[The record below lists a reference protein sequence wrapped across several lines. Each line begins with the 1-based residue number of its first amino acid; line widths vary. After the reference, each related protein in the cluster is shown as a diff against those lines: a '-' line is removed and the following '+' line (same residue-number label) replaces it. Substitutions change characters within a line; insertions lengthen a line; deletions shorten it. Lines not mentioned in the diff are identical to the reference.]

1 MPKIKVG
8 DRVIVSD
15 KSSPHYNKVGYIVV
29 LDATSG
35 VTEIRG
41 PMLKLDDVKEYV
53 IVYPDQITLESKVK
67 K

>member
-1 MPKIKVG
+1 MKQLKVG

-15 KSSPHYNKVGYIVV
+15 ESSPYYNKAGYIVV

-35 VTEIRG
+35 HTQVRG
-41 PMLKLDDVKEYV
+41 PMLKLDDVKGYI
-53 IVYPDQITLESKVK
+53 IVYPDQIVLESKVK